1 MTEIKIMDCLDAK
14 EQRLKALEVLK
25 EKMLLLVDDYIGYA
39 TCDHPAHMKESRKKA
54 DELFIEMV
62 YRRQDFEVF
71 MYDYQKD
78 WDLNYQDYGLDKV
91 YERKKY
97 ESV

>member
-1 MTEIKIMDCLDAK
+1 MTEIKIMDYLDAK
-14 EQRLKALEVLK
+14 EERLKALEVLK

-39 TCDHPAHMKESRKKA
+39 TCDHPSHMKESRKKA
-54 DELFIEMV
+54 DELFMEMV

-91 YERKKY
+91 YERN
-97 ESV
+97 